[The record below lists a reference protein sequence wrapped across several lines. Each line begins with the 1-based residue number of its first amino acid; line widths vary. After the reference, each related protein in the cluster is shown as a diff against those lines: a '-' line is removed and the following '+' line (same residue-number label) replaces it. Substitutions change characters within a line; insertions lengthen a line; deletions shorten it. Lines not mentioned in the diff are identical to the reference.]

1 MRNASYGIRRFDNNP
16 GVDTCSHC
24 GAELPAEAMFC
35 PSCGRR
41 TDAPP
46 PDPAELLPRVRTE
59 PQPRLPG
66 LPLLRAVNGLGRP
79 LIVLGAMLALV
90 IAGIVVLITASFGVG
105 VILIV
110 LGLCLLPAFAGGLE
124 QWPDT
129 RVARASLTTASRV
142 RNDADV
148 AVQSISTWSRTGR
161 DVVRL
166 RRQQFQLRRDRD
178 AKIRELGISAY
189 REDGRTDELREAA
202 QELDRQID
210 AHEQSIERSL
220 SRARARVR
228 RERATV
234 AKTEVIA
241 PEAPTEEDAAP
252 KPRKKAS

>member
-1 MRNASYGIRRFDNNP
+1 
-16 GVDTCSHC
+16 
-24 GAELPAEAMFC
+24 MFC

-46 PDPAELLPRVRTE
+46 PDPAELLPQVRTE
-59 PQPRLPG
+59 PRFQLH
-66 LPLLRAVNGLGRP
+66 GLGRP
-79 LIVLGAMLALV
+79 LVVLGVAVALV
-90 IAGIVVLITASFGVG
+90 VAGIVVLATASFGVG

-110 LGLCLLPAFAGGLE
+110 LGVCLLPTFAAGLE
-124 QWPDT
+124 SWPDT
-129 RVARASLTTASRV
+129 RFARASLNTASRV

-166 RRQQFQLRRDRD
+166 RRQQFQLRRERD

-189 REDGRTDELREAA
+189 KEDGCTDELRSTARK
-202 QELDRQID
+202 LDSQID
-210 AHEQSIERSL
+210 AHERSIERAL
-220 SRARARVR
+220 SRAKTRVR
-228 RERATV
+228 KERATV

-252 KPRKKAS
+252 RPRKKAS

>member
-1 MRNASYGIRRFDNNP
+1 MRKASYEFRRFDNNA
-16 GVDTCSHC
+16 GVDSCSHC

-46 PDPAELLPRVRTE
+46 PDPTELLPPVRTE
-59 PQPRLPG
+59 PRFPRFQLHGLNRPRL
-66 LPLLRAVNGLGRP
+66 
-79 LIVLGAMLALV
+79 VLAALLALV
-90 IAGIVVLITASFGVG
+90 IAGVVVLVTASFGIG
-105 VILIV
+105 LILII
-110 LGLCLLPAFAGGLE
+110 LALCLLPTFAAGVE

-148 AVQSISTWSRTGR
+148 AVQSLSTWSRTGR

-166 RRQQFQLRRDRD
+166 RRQQFQLRRERD

-189 REDGRTDELREAA
+189 REDGRTEELRTAA

-210 AHEQSIERSL
+210 AHERTIERSL
-220 SRARARVR
+220 SRARTRVR
-228 RERATV
+228 KERATV

-252 KPRKKAS
+252 RPRKKAS